1 MLDAEGRPV
10 LGAFSGPL
18 PPVRLGA
25 AHDGLRARTFRRK
38 RWLFLSIQTEGWLFG
53 MAVVHLGYI
62 AKSFAYAFEGASRRI
77 VATKT
82 SLGPTA
88 ACRVSETWGPGSVA
102 SYRFGGL
109 QTRLARAEP
118 TPSSRGELRAS
129 VSAAGLELAASV
141 DLDCAPATLAVV
153 VHPDGDPAVLNANE
167 KRLLLP
173 TRGVATVNGREVSLD
188 GGFGAYDYTHGVL
201 PRRTQW
207 RWVSF
212 AGRTVDGLALGL
224 NLVEGFNGESECAA
238 WLSDG
243 RDELVPLGEAIVSY
257 DRRNPRSS
265 WSVKTRCGAVDLT
278 LDVGDLHQETT
289 NFKLV
294 AASFTQATGHYSGT
308 VTLPGRAPL
317 RLEGVLG
324 VAEDQNTLW

>member
-1 MLDAEGRPV
+1 MLDPEGRPV
-10 LGAFSGPL
+10 LGAFTGPL

-25 AHDGLRARTFRRK
+25 RHDGLRARTFRRK
-38 RWLFLSIQTEGWLFG
+38 RWLFLSVQTDTWLFG

-62 AKSFAYAFEGASRRI
+62 AKSFAYAFDGTRRRI
-77 VATKT
+77 VATKS

-88 ACRVSETWGPGSVA
+88 ACRVGETWGPGAVA

-109 QTRLARAEP
+109 QTRLARSESA
-118 TPSSRGELRAS
+118 TDELRAS
-129 VSAAGLELAASV
+129 VSAAGLEVAAAV
-141 DLDCAPATLAVV
+141 DLAGAPATLAVV
-153 VHPDGDPAVLNANE
+153 VHPNGDRSLLNANE

-173 TRGVATVNGREVSLD
+173 TRGVATVNGREISLD

-212 AGRTVDGLALGL
+212 AGRAACGTPLGL
-224 NLVEGFNGESECAA
+224 NLVEGFNGEPECAA
-238 WLSDG
+238 WIG
-243 RDELVPLGEAIVSY
+243 DELVPLGEGIVSY
-257 DRRNPRSS
+257 DRKNPRSS
-265 WSVKTRCGAVDLT
+265 WSIKTRCGAVDLT

-308 VTLPGRAPL
+308 VTLPGRPPL

-324 VAEDQNTLW
+324 VAEDQDTLW

>member
-1 MLDAEGRPV
+1 MLNAAGEPM
-10 LGAFSGPL
+10 LGAFTGPL
-18 PPVRLGA
+18 PPVRFGV
-25 AHDGLRARTFRRK
+25 AHDGLRARTFQRK

-53 MAVVHLGYI
+53 VAVVHLGYL
-62 AKSFAYAFEGASRRI
+62 AKSFAYAFDGASGRI

-88 ACRVSETWGPGSVA
+88 ACRVSETWAPGAVA
-102 SYRFGGL
+102 SYRFAGL
-109 QTRLARAEP
+109 QTRLARSDGGAL
-118 TPSSRGELRAS
+118 TPAELRAS
-129 VSAAGLELAASV
+129 VTAKDLQLAASV
-141 DLDCAPATLAVV
+141 DLSQKAATLAVI
-153 VHPDGDPAVLNANE
+153 VHPSGDPAFLNANE

-173 TRGVATVNGREVSLD
+173 TRGVATVNGEEISLD

-212 AGRTVDGLALGL
+212 AGRTVCGLAIGL
-224 NLVEGFNGESECAA
+224 NLVEGFNGEAECAA
-238 WLSDG
+238 WIG
-243 RDELVPLGEAIVSY
+243 DELIPLGEGVISY
-257 DRRNPRSS
+257 DRRNPRST
-265 WSVKTRCGAVDLT
+265 WSVTTRCGAVDLT
-278 LDVGDLHQETT
+278 LEVGDLHQEDT

-308 VTLPGRAPL
+308 LTLPGRAPL
-317 RLEGVLG
+317 RLERVLG